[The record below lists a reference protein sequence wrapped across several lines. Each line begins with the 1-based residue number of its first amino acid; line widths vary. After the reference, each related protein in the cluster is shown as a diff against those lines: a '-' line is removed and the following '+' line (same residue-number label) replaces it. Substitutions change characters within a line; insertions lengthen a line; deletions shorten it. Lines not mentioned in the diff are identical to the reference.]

1 MKRLLAQIGL
11 IGFSMLAIVFYFPK
25 TATYIIMAVAILV
38 SVIFLVFK
46 KFRTTVFLPAI
57 ALTVFLSCLLNISY
71 NALEVD
77 KQIDNYAYGTHRVT
91 ATLSDES
98 YSQYGRY
105 YYKMKANVIDD
116 KDCNIN
122 FLLTTTDELEIK
134 PFDAIEFSSSFAVN
148 TNNYYKAKGYFLKIE
163 SLYDDFKFTVTT
175 TDNKPIY
182 YYAIKIREYV
192 RNALDSVLDSDSS
205 ALCKTVF
212 IGDKYSLDKDTKE
225 LFIKTGS
232 TYFIVVSGMHFSI
245 TTAFFLFIFQKLF
258 RKRKIYISLTVLLI
272 LIYMAV
278 TGFSGSVLRSGI
290 MMLVALIAQSV
301 KRDVYPP
308 NSLGFAALVIILIYG
323 PYCAGDIGI
332 LLSFAA
338 TYGIIKW
345 AMPLYSKIKVNKDGK
360 IYNILNK
367 VIGAFCVCICANV
380 LTFPIS
386 LLSFKG
392 ISLITLLSGMVLSIP
407 IELILILSLM
417 IFALFYIPILTF
429 VTIPL
434 GILTN
439 IICKFIFWFVGFFSS
454 LNFSFVYIT
463 DPLVYIFIAMVVILV
478 IVMLCYTREYHLVK
492 YVALMSV
499 LIFCSGFISSVFLKS
514 DTELTV
520 FSAND
525 DMAIMLNDN
534 SNYAML
540 NLNLS
545 SKNLFEIIEK
555 IEQRTIGF
563 EFIGVTKGQRATNN
577 ARTFSNEFAISN
589 VMLYDI
595 DSAYADKIKC
605 ENADFFPD
613 KYTAVFSNEISATY
627 MRTSKCMVQYIT
639 NGKFSILVIPY
650 DTDVKEISTEYRTAD
665 YIILSQVPENYSL
678 LSCNKLI
685 ISNYKNTSILIAKKL
700 EAIYNSVMFT
710 SDGDVILDMEVE

>member
-11 IGFSMLAIVFYFPK
+11 IGFSVLAVVFYLPR
-25 TATYIIMAVAILV
+25 TAIYIIMAAAILV
-38 SVIFLVFK
+38 SVIFIVFK
-46 KFRTTVFLPAI
+46 KFRTTVFLPAV

-71 NALEVD
+71 TALVVD
-77 KQIDNYAYGTHRVT
+77 KQTDNYAYGTHRVA

-98 YSQYGRY
+98 YTQYGRF
-105 YYKMKANVIDD
+105 YYKMKANEIDGRE
-116 KDCNIN
+116 CNIN
-122 FLLTTTDELEIK
+122 FLLTTANELEINT
-134 PFDAIEFSSSFAVN
+134 FDTIEFSSSFAVN
-148 TNNYYKAKGYFLKIE
+148 TNNYFKAKGYFLKVD
-163 SLYDDFKFTVTT
+163 SLYEDFDYNVTK
-175 TDNKPIY
+175 TDNKPLY
-182 YYAIKIREYV
+182 YYAVKIREYV
-192 RNALDSVLDSDSS
+192 RNALDSTLDKESS

-225 LFIKTGS
+225 LFVKTGS
-232 TYFIVVSGMHFSI
+232 TYFIVVSGMHFSVI
-245 TTAFFLFIFQKLF
+245 TAFFLFLFQKLF

-272 LIYMAV
+272 IVYMAV

-290 MMLVALIAQSV
+290 MMLVALLAQTI

-332 LLSFAA
+332 LLSFTA

-345 AMPLYSKIKVNKDGK
+345 SMPLYNKIKITKDGK
-360 IYNILNK
+360 IYTVLNK
-367 VIGAFCVCICANV
+367 VFAAFCVCICANI
-380 LTFPIS
+380 LTLPIS
-386 LLSFKG
+386 LLAFKG

-407 IELILILSLM
+407 IELILILSLA

-429 VTIPL
+429 ITIPL
-434 GILTN
+434 SFLTN
-439 IICKFIFWFVGFFSS
+439 IICKFILWFVGFFSS
-454 LNFSFVYIT
+454 FNFSFVYIT
-463 DPLVYIFIAMVVILV
+463 DSLVYIFIAMVVILV

-492 YVALMSV
+492 YVVLMAA
-499 LIFCSGFISSVFLKS
+499 LIFCAGFASSVFLKS

-525 DMAIMLNDN
+525 DVAIMFNDD

-540 NLNLS
+540 DLNLT
-545 SKNLFEIIEK
+545 SKSLSEIIEK
-555 IEQRTIGF
+555 AEQKTPKF

-577 ARTFSNEFAISN
+577 ARIFSKEFAISK

-595 DSAYADKIKC
+595 DSVYADKIKC
-605 ENADFFPD
+605 ENVDFFPD
-613 KYTAVFSNEISATY
+613 KYTAVFSDNITATY
-627 MRTSKCMVQYIT
+627 LRTSKCMVQYIT
-639 NGKFSILVIPY
+639 NGNISILVIPY
-650 DTDVKEISTEYRTAD
+650 DTDIKEIEQEYRSAD
-665 YIILSQVPENYSL
+665 YIVLSQIPKNYAL

-685 ISNYKNTSILIAKKL
+685 ISNYKNTSKLIAKEL
-700 EAIYNSVMFT
+700 TAIYNSVMFT